1 MFSLQKHAFF
11 IICSISWC
19 VQGFVIKTLPLA
31 SFVTEPKITSTMRMA
46 KNRKS
51 LRKTLQNDANSRGIK
66 PMNKESDLSS
76 SSTGSASKKK
86 SNWVPVQGIS
96 SLADLP
102 NEQGSVKLV
111 DTMAEQ
117 LMNSATNPTGAV
129 SIVNYNGKTYCFS
142 SSCARCQIPL
152 TKASVLEP
160 TAETGTDPRLSCDFC
175 KATFNIRTGEM
186 VQDSSKAG
194 LLGGIVTTLFSKTD
208 KVPLKIY
215 DLGEKNGSVLINLP

>member
-1 MFSLQKHAFF
+1 MFSQKKFICFIFASLSCLNEGF
-11 IICSISWC
+11 IIKTHPLTAAAGSESI
-19 VQGFVIKTLPLA
+19 ITLL
-31 SFVTEPKITSTMRMA
+31 A

-66 PMNKESDLSS
+66 PMNKESDPND
-76 SSTGSASKKK
+76 SAMKKK
-86 SNWVPVQGIS
+86 SNWVSVQGLS

-102 NEQGSVKLV
+102 KEEGSVKLV

-160 TAETGTDPRLSCDFC
+160 TAETGGSDPRLSCDFC
-175 KATFNIRTGEM
+175 KATFNIRTGEQ
-186 VQDSSKAG
+186 VEDSSKAG
-194 LLGGIVTTLFSKTD
+194 LLGGIVTTLFSKSN
-208 KVPLKIY
+208 KVQLKTY
-215 DLGEKNGSVLINLP
+215 DLGERNGSVLINLP

>member
-1 MFSLQKHAFF
+1 MLSLQKQTFF
-11 IICSISWC
+11 IICSISF
-19 VQGFVIKTLPLA
+19 VQGFVIKTLPLT
-31 SFVTEPKITSTMRMA
+31 SLLTEREITTLMMA

-76 SSTGSASKKK
+76 SKKK
-86 SNWVPVQGIS
+86 SNWVPVQGVS

-194 LLGGIVTTLFSKTD
+194 LLGGIVTTLFSKTE

>member
-1 MFSLQKHAFF
+1 MLSLQKHTFF
-11 IICSISWC
+11 IICSISF

-31 SFVTEPKITSTMRMA
+31 SLLTEREINTLMMA

-76 SSTGSASKKK
+76 SKKK
-86 SNWVPVQGIS
+86 SNWVPVQGLS

-194 LLGGIVTTLFSKTD
+194 LLGGIVTTLFSKTE